1 MLCHHFALRRAAS
14 NIVHVAYRQAKRV
27 TLASFAA
34 LLFAQAAAA
43 APIVLRRGNP
53 AEPDTLDPHKSS
65 IDYTVTVQNDMLLS
79 LTQGDA
85 NFQATP
91 GVAESWTVSP
101 DGRVYTF
108 KLRQG
113 LKWSDGTPITV
124 DDAIFSI
131 RRFVAPAT
139 ASPNAFLAY
148 KIKNAA
154 AVNAGKLPVEQL
166 GVRALDASTLEMTL
180 DAPNPNWLNVI
191 AEPYFAPLP
200 RRVIEKYKEAWTRP
214 QNMVASGAYK
224 LAEWRSGDHVRL
236 VKNPLFYDAKSVQ
249 IDEVIYYPAADDAV
263 ALKRF
268 RAGEIDLNARFSAT
282 ELVWLKKNRPDVI
295 RIAPSSWGTRVMLN
309 EGLPKFADARVRR
322 ALALAVDREAIV
334 NNILRTGELPAYGI
348 VPPVVSGYAGATMDF
363 KATPLPERL
372 IEARALLKAAGYSD
386 AKPLALVLS
395 QRAGPA
401 NKRVAVALAD
411 MWSKIGVKTEL
422 RFSDVSMYYDEMRKF
437 DFEAGVTGA
446 AWPPDPEHFLNDFHP
461 KSPQNYSRYD
471 SKAFNDALTRAGLI
485 AERGPRYEAFR
496 EAEAIMLKDIPAI
509 PLYFNVNTN
518 IVAPYVKGYRDNGRD
533 LHPSRLLRIE
543 KK

>member
-1 MLCHHFALRRAAS
+1 MHAAM
-14 NIVHVAYRQAKRV
+14 
-27 TLASFAA
+27 
-34 LLFAQAAAA
+34 A

-53 AEPDTLDPHKSS
+53 AEPDTLDAQKSS
-65 IDYTVTVQNDMLLS
+65 IDYTVAITNDMLLS

-91 GVAESWTVSP
+91 GVAQSWTISP

-108 KLRQG
+108 KLRPN
-113 LKWSDGTPITV
+113 LKWSDGTPLTI
-124 DDAIFSI
+124 DDAIYSL
-131 RRFVAPAT
+131 RRFVAPSN

-180 DAPNPNWLNVI
+180 EAPNPNWLNVL

-200 RRVIEKYKEAWTRP
+200 RHVIDKYKEAWTRP
-214 QNMVASGAYK
+214 QNMVASAAYK

-236 VKNPLFYDAKSVQ
+236 VKNPLYFDAKNVQ
-249 IDEVIYYPAADDAV
+249 IDEVIYYPAEDDAV

-268 RAGEIDLNARFSAT
+268 RAGELDLNARFSSS
-282 ELVWLKKNRPDVI
+282 ELAWLKKNRPDVI
-295 RIAPSSWGTRVMLN
+295 RISVSSWGTRVMLN

-334 NNILRTGELPAYGI
+334 SNILRTGEMPAYGI
-348 VPPVVSGYAGATMDF
+348 VPPVAPGYQGSTLDF
-363 KATPLPERL
+363 KARPMTERL
-372 IEARALLKAAGYSD
+372 AEARALLKAAGYS
-386 AKPLALVLS
+386 AANPLSFVLS

-401 NKRVAVALAD
+401 NKRVAVALSN
-411 MWSKIGVKTEL
+411 MWSKIGVKIEL
-422 RFSDVSMYYDEMRKF
+422 KFADVSMYYDEMRKF
-437 DFEAGVTGA
+437 NFEAGVTGA

-461 KSPQNYSRYD
+461 RSPQNYSRYD
-471 SKAFNDALTRAGLI
+471 SEAFNEALDRAGLI
-485 AERGPRYEAFR
+485 AGRGARYAGFR
-496 EAEAIMLKDIPAI
+496 EAETILLRDIPAI

-518 IVAPYVKGYRDNGRD
+518 IVAPYLKGFRDNGRD
-533 LHPSRLLRIE
+533 LHPTRLLRIE
-543 KK
+543 K